1 MLLGYCVGGRDGHD
15 VAGVSRGGDTSAMA
29 GKSPAFGREVTF
41 LNYKR
46 DAVNSFIGD
55 IYNHLGL
62 RGIFDGVVVVP
73 ENKDC
78 LVASFVG
85 VDTGFVGIDERVGDS
100 VRNVPARE
108 PDD

>member
-1 MLLGYCVGGRDGHD
+1 MGYRVGGRDGHD
-15 VAGVSRGGDTSAMA
+15 VAGVGRGGYTSAMA
-29 GKSPAFGREVTF
+29 GESQAFGSEVTF

-62 RGIFDGVVVVP
+62 RGIFDGVVVIP

-85 VDTGFVGIDERVGDS
+85 FDSGFVGIDERVGDT
-100 VRNVPARE
+100 V
-108 PDD
+108 